1 MNTASFR
8 SRAAVAA
15 LILGALSVTGFS
27 NQDKPRAYVA
37 GRFAL
42 TMDGSKSVSFLKS
55 LEGGSVRAE
64 EIRMEMGIGMAQPM
78 IDWINAFLRTGARRN
93 GSIAYA
99 GVDNKVRAYR
109 DFRDALITEVRVP
122 PLDKSSKDAAYLTIK
137 IRPESMQT
145 RPGNNTPILSTNPST
160 TAQKR
165 WLPANFK
172 FEIDGL
178 DCRSITQLRLPNL
191 VTKTPTPGGPVPIP
205 YPNVSAQAANWEFR
219 NGWPVKWEGPDFA
232 AWQRNFRPRPGR
244 LVLLDESG
252 APLLQINFRL
262 NRLIKGIPNQNGRS
276 MNFELMFDSFMLK

>member
-1 MNTASFR
+1 
-8 SRAAVAA
+8 
-15 LILGALSVTGFS
+15 
-27 NQDKPRAYVA
+27 
-37 GRFAL
+37 
-42 TMDGSKSVSFLKS
+42 
-55 LEGGSVRAE
+55 LE
-64 EIRMEMGIGMAQPM
+64 
-78 IDWINAFLRTGARRN
+78 
-93 GSIAYA
+93 
-99 GVDNKVRAYR
+99 
-109 DFRDALITEVRVP
+109 
-122 PLDKSSKDAAYLTIK
+122 KSSKDAAYLTIK

-145 RPGNNTPILSTNPST
+145 RPGNNTPILSANPST

-178 DCRSITQLRLPNL
+178 DCRSITQVRLPNL

-205 YPNVSAQAANWEFR
+205 YPNVSAQAASWEFK

-244 LVLLDESG
+244 LVLLEESG

-276 MNFELMFDSFMLK
+276 MSFELM